1 MPIEHKIN
9 SRAHLIGNDSKIRA
23 DLRHTVH
30 WLSVPLN
37 SRTDVQSPIEDNPL
51 KKTTQFRQILNSG
64 ELEFLL
70 EAHNGITAKIGEE
83 AGFKGLWAGGLCM
96 SAQYGVRDSNEAS
109 WTQVLEMLEFMADA
123 TSIPILLD
131 GDTGYGNFNNV
142 RRLVRKLEQRGIA
155 AVCIEDKLFP
165 KTNSFIDGNKQQ
177 LAEIDEF
184 CSRIKAGKDSQTDD
198 EFAIITRV
206 EAFIA
211 GWGLA
216 EALKRA
222 EAYHEAGSDGILI
235 HSALST
241 PTEILEFKREW
252 ADRSPV
258 VIVPTK
264 YYATPTDVLRDAG
277 FSIAIWANHMLRA
290 AITTMQEC
298 AATLA
303 REQSLL
309 PLEDKIA
316 TVKEIFRLQGATE
329 LKDAE
334 ELYLPKQTPA
344 HAIVLA
350 ASRGGDLGDLTAER
364 PKTMVEVRGKPLLGH
379 IVSAYNASGIKDITV
394 VRGYKPEAVNL
405 SSLKYVDN
413 TDFAE
418 TGELLSL
425 QQALADESTDDDQGD
440 LYVSFGDVLFKRHIL
455 DGMAEVDAD
464 YVIAVDTDWQASVN
478 RGRVADYVRC
488 SEANSR
494 HAFYRDIT
502 LVDAGGDIPD
512 QEIHGEWM
520 GILRVSAKALP
531 GFMAIVRELAADP
544 DNQRAQ
550 LHRVLTELARQ
561 DKNSVRVV
569 YTTGHWL
576 DVDSLDD
583 VLAAGSFA

>member
-1 MPIEHKIN
+1 M
-9 SRAHLIGNDSKIRA
+9 A
-23 DLRHTVH
+23 
-30 WLSVPLN
+30 
-37 SRTDVQSPIEDNPL
+37 L
-51 KKTTQFRQILNSG
+51 KKTTQFRHLLNSN

-155 AVCIEDKLFP
+155 AVCIEDKLYP
-165 KTNSFIDGNKQQ
+165 KTNSFINGNKQQ

-184 CSRIKAGKDSQTDD
+184 CSRIKAGKDAQADD
-198 EFAIITRV
+198 EFALITRI

-211 GWGLA
+211 GWGLG

-222 EAYHEAGSDGILI
+222 EAYHAAGSDGILI

-241 PTEILEFKREW
+241 PTEVLAFKREW

-264 YYATPTDVLRDAG
+264 YYATPTDVLREAG

-298 AATLA
+298 AETLA
-303 REQSLL
+303 REQNLHSV
-309 PLEDKIA
+309 EDQIA
-316 TVKEIFRLQGATE
+316 SVKEIFRLQGASE
-329 LKDAE
+329 LQDAE
-334 ELYLPKQTPA
+334 ERYLPKDTQA
-344 HAIVLA
+344 SWAIILA
-350 ASRGGDLGDLTAER
+350 ASRGGALGTLTDER
-364 PKTMVEVRGKPLLGH
+364 PKTMVEVRGQPLLGH

-394 VRGYKPEAVNL
+394 VRGYRPEAVNL
-405 SSLKYVDN
+405 PALKYVDN
-413 TDFAE
+413 PDFVD
-418 TGELLSL
+418 TSELLSL
-425 QQALADESTDDDQGD
+425 DCALKAADGNGGEARGD
-440 LYVSFGDVLFKRHIL
+440 LYVSFGDVIFKRYIL
-455 DGMAEVDAD
+455 DGLAEQEAD
-464 YVIAVDTDWQASVN
+464 FVIAVDTDWGASVN
-478 RGRVADYVRC
+478 RGRAADYVRC
-488 SEANSR
+488 SEPYSR
-494 HAFYRDIT
+494 QVFYRDVK
-502 LVDAGGDIPD
+502 LAAAGENIAED
-512 QEIHGEWM
+512 EIHGEWM
-520 GILRVSAKALP
+520 GILRVSAS
-531 GFMAIVRELAADP
+531 GFPKFAELISELAAQP
-544 DNQRAQ
+544 ENRLAK
-550 LHRVLTELARQ
+550 LHLLLDELVRREQ
-561 DKNSVRVV
+561 QVRVV